1 METNDVKK
9 IADRAFNLYEQIS
22 DKILKDAIDKGL
34 GKEEIL
40 GAATLLFL
48 DTLWCSRLSLDGVTD
63 FQSRHAQNRRVELSN
78 KLNSFLKEFLSE
90 KTNTQMRPYKKI
102 AEKRAADKSIT
113 NRGRTKAFVRGF
125 EDAMAYLKELQDK
138 GLITITFNQ

>member
-9 IADRAFNLYEQIS
+9 IADKAFNFYEQIS

-48 DTLWCSRLSLDGVTD
+48 DTVWCSRLSLDGVND
-63 FQSRHAQNRRVELSN
+63 YNSQYAKNKRVESSN
-78 KLNSFLKEFLSE
+78 KLNSFLNEFLQENNEYTDETIQENSRE
-90 KTNTQMRPYKKI
+90 K
-102 AEKRAADKSIT
+102 SS
-113 NRGRTKAFVRGF
+113 
-125 EDAMAYLKELQDK
+125 
-138 GLITITFNQ
+138 

>member
-9 IADRAFNLYEQIS
+9 IADKEFNFYEQIS
-22 DKILKDAIDKGL
+22 DKILEDAIDNDL
-34 GKEEIL
+34 GTEEIL

-63 FQSRHAQNRRVELSN
+63 FQSRHAQNRRVELSK

-90 KTNTQMRPYKKI
+90 NNEYTDETIQEN
-102 AEKRAADKSIT
+102 S
-113 NRGRTKAFVRGF
+113 RTKSS
-125 EDAMAYLKELQDK
+125 
-138 GLITITFNQ
+138 

>member
-9 IADRAFNLYEQIS
+9 IADKAFKFYEQIS
-22 DKILKDAIDKGL
+22 DKILEDAIDNDL
-34 GKEEIL
+34 GTEEIL

-63 FQSRHAQNRRVELSN
+63 FQSRHAQNRREELSK

-90 KTNTQMRPYKKI
+90 NNEYTDETIQEN
-102 AEKRAADKSIT
+102 S
-113 NRGRTKAFVRGF
+113 RTKSS
-125 EDAMAYLKELQDK
+125 
-138 GLITITFNQ
+138 